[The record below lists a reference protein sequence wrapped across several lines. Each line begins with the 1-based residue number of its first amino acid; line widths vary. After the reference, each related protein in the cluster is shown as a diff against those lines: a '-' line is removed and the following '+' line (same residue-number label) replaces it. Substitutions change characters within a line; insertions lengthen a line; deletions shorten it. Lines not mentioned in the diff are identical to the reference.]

1 MELSGVVKIAL
12 KNLLFPKSS
21 YNSYIN
27 TNHEPMNM
35 KTISS
40 KEAQNAFG
48 AFLDTAQREP
58 VIITRRKRPVTLTI
72 SMDNLPAI
80 MEFANS
86 MREQIKTGVKAG
98 LVDAEAGRGQEL
110 TNDYVQN
117 LKQELQKRIDNK
129 QGI

>member
-1 MELSGVVKIAL
+1 
-12 KNLLFPKSS
+12 
-21 YNSYIN
+21 
-27 TNHEPMNM
+27 MNM
-35 KTISS
+35 KIISS

-86 MREQIKTGVKAG
+86 MREQIKAGVKAG
-98 LVDAEAGRGQEL
+98 LVDAEAGKGQEL

>member
-1 MELSGVVKIAL
+1 
-12 KNLLFPKSS
+12 
-21 YNSYIN
+21 
-27 TNHEPMNM
+27 MNM
-35 KTISS
+35 KIISS

-86 MREQIKTGVKAG
+86 MREQIKAGVKAG